1 MSTLIPYKLS
11 QAVTQLSTLFIS
23 NTSDIFNH
31 GCWCSKLVH
40 HSKSGLGGRDFID
53 DLDEICKNWAKAR
66 RCLRYSAQSCENTH
80 VEALSKFYEI
90 DENSCVEN
98 DDLCLS
104 EACQIDLFYISE
116 IISRNDQGRS
126 FKILKRIS
134 GWGNTLKNCHK
145 ISEFKRCFHFSSFSR
160 RQGGTAGG
168 TAYYARCPISKI

>member
-1 MSTLIPYKLS
+1 MKRCGWSLESIKPAEFLQKYYTVKTDLLKPNIIMSTLIPYKLS

-53 DLDEICKNWAKAR
+53 DLDELCKNWAKAR

-104 EACQIDLFYISE
+104 EACKIDLFYISE

-126 FKILKRIS
+126 FKI
-134 GWGNTLKNCHK
+134 
-145 ISEFKRCFHFSSFSR
+145 
-160 RQGGTAGG
+160 
-168 TAYYARCPISKI
+168 